1 MDRPFPVQFDS
12 GVPPDVLEV
21 ALEFQSAI
29 SDVGREGVQEV
40 MGAFARLGARGAL
53 AGHAKNPGDSR
64 ITLADTRLAERE
76 GYWLFQDALLD
87 PASVCVLLNM
97 VHYVHLEDAS
107 ITRARIAWSGIRRL
121 PDPMAIRF
129 PPRWPALSFELVIG
143 ELLDDIDVTVRFRQ
157 PQDETTIKRVVD
169 AMSAWLLATHRGA
182 YADDSFDP
190 SKTAVFLGPDVM
202 NLSPE
207 RVIWF
212 IEVLRCNES
221 ALDGLVNVLEWVH
234 QRVAPISQVE
244 MGP

>member
-1 MDRPFPVQFDS
+1 
-12 GVPPDVLEV
+12 
-21 ALEFQSAI
+21 
-29 SDVGREGVQEV
+29 
-40 MGAFARLGARGAL
+40 
-53 AGHAKNPGDSR
+53 
-64 ITLADTRLAERE
+64 
-76 GYWLFQDALLD
+76 
-87 PASVCVLLNM
+87 
-97 VHYVHLEDAS
+97 
-107 ITRARIAWSGIRRL
+107 
-121 PDPMAIRF
+121 
-129 PPRWPALSFELVIG
+129 VIG